1 MSQGSNPESIEELL
15 EREAL
20 ASESNPDAPLK
31 PGTTVSRG
39 HARSKVYSVRLNQA
53 EVEQVERLAARLGL
67 PASTM
72 VRSWIV
78 ERLAADTDTTIESVV
93 RRLER
98 DVSALRAAAGPLH
111 QA

>member
-1 MSQGSNPESIEELL
+1 MGKQAREGSVEELL

-20 ASESNPDAPLK
+20 ASESDPDAPLK
-31 PGTTVSRG
+31 PGTKVSRG
-39 HARSKVYSVRLNQA
+39 HGRSKVYSVRLNED
-53 EVEQVERLAARLGL
+53 EVERVEQMAARLGL

-78 ERLAADTDTTIESVV
+78 ERLAADSDTTIETVV

-98 DVSALRAAAGPLH
+98 DVTALRAAAKG
-111 QA
+111 

>member
-1 MSQGSNPESIEELL
+1 MGKDRSEGSIEELL

-20 ASESNPDAPLK
+20 DSESNPDAPLK
-31 PGTTVSRG
+31 PGTKVSRG
-39 HARSKVYSVRLNQA
+39 HGRSQVYSVRLNQD
-53 EVEQVERLAARLGL
+53 EVEQVEQMAARLGL

-78 ERLAADTDTTIESVV
+78 ERLAADSDTTIEAVV

-98 DVSALRAAAGPLH
+98 DVTALRAAAK
-111 QA
+111 A

>member
-1 MSQGSNPESIEELL
+1 MGKDPRGGSVEELL

-20 ASESNPDAPLK
+20 GSESNPDAPLK
-31 PGTTVSRG
+31 PGTKVSRG
-39 HARSKVYSVRLNQA
+39 HGRSKVYSVRLNQD
-53 EVEQVERLAARLGL
+53 EVEQVEQMAAHLGL

-78 ERLAADTDTTIESVV
+78 ERLAEDSDTTIESVV

-98 DVSALRAAAGPLH
+98 DVSALRAAAK
-111 QA
+111 A

>member
-1 MSQGSNPESIEELL
+1 MAKKAGEGSVEELL

-31 PGTTVSRG
+31 PGTKVSRG
-39 HARSKVYSVRLNQA
+39 HARSKVYSIRLNADEVQQ
-53 EVEQVERLAARLGL
+53 VEQMAARLGL

-78 ERLAADTDTTIESVV
+78 ERLAADSDTTIEAVV

-98 DVSALRAAAGPLH
+98 DVSALRSAAKG
-111 QA
+111 